1 MSTPVSSCPIDAVLD
16 PHNVDPSEDV
26 YTLQRRVRRFLTGV
40 ALIGCVSILF
50 TVALAFLQAGQYNGL
65 TFLEAVG
72 ALFKSTAYMYIPSAL
87 VMYVL
92 VIAYR
97 LLNHLEGGKSVWKL
111 FKVGSFK
118 AWLVC
123 LVAYA
128 SANVL
133 AIIVLNAAGLG
144 AVGLISSATSII
156 AFVAWFVVSAL
167 YVVLFILESERLH
180 SFLAWYDAHEATC
193 KSCQA
198 RG

>member
-16 PHNVDPSEDV
+16 PHNITPSEDV
-26 YTLQRRVRRFLTGV
+26 YTLQRRVRCFLTGV

-97 LLNHLEGGKSVWKL
+97 LLHHLEGSKSVWKL

-133 AIIVLNAAGLG
+133 AIIVLNTAGLG

-156 AFVAWFVVSAL
+156 AFVAWFVASAL

-193 KSCQA
+193 KSCKA

>member
-1 MSTPVSSCPIDAVLD
+1 
-16 PHNVDPSEDV
+16 
-26 YTLQRRVRRFLTGV
+26 
-40 ALIGCVSILF
+40 LF
-50 TVALAFLQAGQYNGL
+50 TVALAFLQAGQYGGL

-72 ALFKSTAYMYIPSAL
+72 ELFKSTAYMYVPSAL

-97 LLNHLEGGKSVWKL
+97 LLNHLEGSKSVWKL

>member
-1 MSTPVSSCPIDAVLD
+1 MSTPISSCPIDAVLD
-16 PHNVDPSEDV
+16 PHNVTPSDDV

-40 ALIGCVSILF
+40 ALVGCVTILF

-65 TFLEAVG
+65 TFLEAAG
-72 ALFKSTAYMYIPSAL
+72 ELLKSTAYMYVPSAL
-87 VMYVL
+87 VMYALVL
-92 VIAYR
+92 AYR
-97 LLNHLEGGKSVWKL
+97 LPNHLKGGKSVWKL
-111 FKVGSFK
+111 FKVGTFK
-118 AWLVC
+118 AWLVV

-128 SANVL
+128 SANIL
-133 AIIVLNAAGLG
+133 AIIVLNTAGLG

-156 AFVAWFVVSAL
+156 AFVAWFVASAL

-193 KSCQA
+193 KSCKA

>member
-50 TVALAFLQAGQYNGL
+50 TVALAFLQAGRYNGL

-97 LLNHLEGGKSVWKL
+97 LPNHLEGGKSVWKL
-111 FKVGSFK
+111 FKVGTFK
-118 AWLVC
+118 AWLVV

-133 AIIVLNAAGLG
+133 AIIVLNTAGLG

-156 AFVAWFVVSAL
+156 AFVAWFVASAL

-193 KSCQA
+193 KSCKA

>member
-50 TVALAFLQAGQYNGL
+50 TVALAFLQAGQYGGL

-72 ALFKSTAYMYIPSAL
+72 ALFKSTAYMYVPSAL

-97 LLNHLEGGKSVWKL
+97 LLNHFEGSKSVWKL

-133 AIIVLNAAGLG
+133 AIIVLSTAGLG
-144 AVGLISSATSII
+144 AVSLISSATSII
-156 AFVAWFVVSAL
+156 AFVAWFVASAL

-193 KSCQA
+193 KSCKA

>member
-1 MSTPVSSCPIDAVLD
+1 MSTPISPCPIDAVLD
-16 PHNVDPSEDV
+16 PHNVAPSDDV

-40 ALIGCVSILF
+40 ALVGCVSILF
-50 TVALAFLQAGQYNGL
+50 TVALAFLQAGQYGGL

-72 ALFKSTAYMYIPSAL
+72 VLFKSTAYMYVPSAL

-97 LLNHLEGGKSVWKL
+97 IPNHFEGSKSVWKL

-133 AIIVLNAAGLG
+133 AIIVLNTAGLG

-156 AFVAWFVVSAL
+156 AFVAWFVASAL

-193 KSCQA
+193 ESCKS

>member
-1 MSTPVSSCPIDAVLD
+1 MSPPVSSCPIDAVLD
-16 PHNVDPSEDV
+16 PHNVDPSEDL
-26 YTLQRRVRRFLTGV
+26 YTLQKRVRRFLTSV

-65 TFLEAVG
+65 MFLEAVG
-72 ALFKSTAYMYIPSAL
+72 ELFKSTAYMYVPSAL

-97 LLNHLEGGKSVWKL
+97 LPNHFEGSKSVWKL
-111 FKVGSFK
+111 FKVGTFK

-123 LVAYA
+123 LVAYT
-128 SANVL
+128 SANIL
-133 AIIVLNAAGLG
+133 AIIVLNTAGLG

-156 AFVAWFVVSAL
+156 AFVAWFVASAL

-193 KSCQA
+193 KSCKA

>member
-1 MSTPVSSCPIDAVLD
+1 MSTPISSCPIDAVLD
-16 PHNVDPSEDV
+16 PHNVAPSDDV

-40 ALIGCVSILF
+40 ALVGCVSILF
-50 TVALAFLQAGQYNGL
+50 TVALAFLQAGQYGGL

-72 ALFKSTAYMYIPSAL
+72 ELFKSTAYMYVPSAL

-97 LLNHLEGGKSVWKL
+97 LPNHFEGSKSVWKL
-111 FKVGSFK
+111 FKVGTFK

-133 AIIVLNAAGLG
+133 AIIVLNTAGLG

-156 AFVAWFVVSAL
+156 AFVAWFVASAL

-193 KSCQA
+193 KSCKA

>member
-1 MSTPVSSCPIDAVLD
+1 MSTPISSCPIDAVLD

-65 TFLEAVG
+65 SFLEAVG
-72 ALFKSTAYMYIPSAL
+72 ELFKSTAYMYIPSAL

-97 LLNHLEGGKSVWKL
+97 LLNHLEGGKSIWKL

-133 AIIVLNAAGLG
+133 AIVVLSTAGLG

-156 AFVAWFVVSAL
+156 AFVAWFVASVL

-193 KSCQA
+193 KSCKA

>member
-1 MSTPVSSCPIDAVLD
+1 MSTPISSCPIDAVLD
-16 PHNVDPSEDV
+16 PHNVPPSEDV

-40 ALIGCVSILF
+40 VLVGCVTILF

-72 ALFKSTAYMYIPSAL
+72 GLFKDTAYMYVPSAL

-97 LLNHLEGGKSVWKL
+97 LPSHFKGGKSVWKL
-111 FKVGSFK
+111 FKVGTFK
-118 AWLVC
+118 AWLVV

-133 AIIVLNAAGLG
+133 AIIVLNTAGLG
-144 AVGLISSATSII
+144 AVGMISSATSII
-156 AFVAWFVVSAL
+156 AFVAWFVASAL

-193 KSCQA
+193 KSCKS

>member
-1 MSTPVSSCPIDAVLD
+1 MSTPISSCPIDAVLD
-16 PHNVDPSEDV
+16 PHNVAPSEDV

-50 TVALAFLQAGQYNGL
+50 TVSLAFLQAGQYNGL
-65 TFLEAVG
+65 TFLEAAG
-72 ALFKSTAYMYIPSAL
+72 ELFKNTVYMYVPSAL

-97 LLNHLEGGKSVWKL
+97 LPNHLEGGKSVWKL

-118 AWLVC
+118 AWFVVLI
-123 LVAYA
+123 AYV

-133 AIIVLNAAGLG
+133 AIIVLNTAGIG

-156 AFVAWFVVSAL
+156 AFVAWFVASAL

-193 KSCQA
+193 KSCKA

>member
-16 PHNVDPSEDV
+16 PHNVAPSEDV

-65 TFLEAVG
+65 TFLEAAG
-72 ALFKSTAYMYIPSAL
+72 ELFKNTVCMYVPSAL

-97 LLNHLEGGKSVWKL
+97 LPNHLEGGKSVWKL

-118 AWLVC
+118 AWFVV
-123 LVAYA
+123 LVAYV

-133 AIIVLNAAGLG
+133 AIIVLNTAGIG

-156 AFVAWFVVSAL
+156 AFVAWFVASAL

-193 KSCQA
+193 KSCKA

>member
-1 MSTPVSSCPIDAVLD
+1 MSTPISSCPIDAVLD
-16 PHNVDPSEDV
+16 PHNVAPSEDV

-65 TFLEAVG
+65 SFLEAVG
-72 ALFKSTAYMYIPSAL
+72 ELFKSTVYMYVPSAL

-97 LLNHLEGGKSVWKL
+97 LPNHLEGGKSVWKL

-118 AWLVC
+118 AWFVV
-123 LVAYA
+123 LVAYV

-133 AIIVLNAAGLG
+133 AIIVLNTAGIG

-156 AFVAWFVVSAL
+156 AFVAWFVASAL

-193 KSCQA
+193 KSCKA

>member
-1 MSTPVSSCPIDAVLD
+1 MSTPISSCPIDAVLD
-16 PHNVDPSEDV
+16 PHNVTPSEDV
-26 YTLQRRVRRFLTGV
+26 YTLQRRVRCLLTGV
-40 ALIGCVSILF
+40 ALIGSVSILF

-65 TFLEAVG
+65 TFLEAAG
-72 ALFKSTAYMYIPSAL
+72 ELFKNTAYMYIPSAL

-97 LLNHLEGGKSVWKL
+97 LPNHFKGGKSVWKL
-111 FKVGSFK
+111 FKVGTFK
-118 AWLVC
+118 AWFVA

-133 AIIVLNAAGLG
+133 AIIVLNTAGLG
-144 AVGLISSATSII
+144 AVGLISSATSIV
-156 AFVAWFVVSAL
+156 AFVAWFVASAL

-180 SFLAWYDAHEATC
+180 SFLAWYDVHEATC

>member
-1 MSTPVSSCPIDAVLD
+1 MSTPISSCPIDAVLD
-16 PHNVDPSEDV
+16 PHNVAPSDDV

-50 TVALAFLQAGQYNGL
+50 TVALAFLQAGQYSGL
-65 TFLEAVG
+65 SFLEAVG
-72 ALFKSTAYMYIPSAL
+72 GLFKSTAYMYVPSAL

-92 VIAYR
+92 VIVYR
-97 LLNHLEGGKSVWKL
+97 LPNHFKGGKSVWKL
-111 FKVGSFK
+111 FKVGTLK
-118 AWLVC
+118 AWLVV
-123 LVAYA
+123 LVAYT

-156 AFVAWFVVSAL
+156 AFVAWFVASAL

>member
-1 MSTPVSSCPIDAVLD
+1 MSIPVPSCPIDAVLD
-16 PHNVDPSEDV
+16 PHNVTPPEDV

-65 TFLEAVG
+65 TFLEAAG
-72 ALFKSTAYMYIPSAL
+72 GLFKDTAYMYVPSAL

-97 LLNHLEGGKSVWKL
+97 LPNHFEGGKSVWKL
-111 FKVGSFK
+111 FKVGTFK
-118 AWLVC
+118 AWFVA
-123 LVAYA
+123 LVAYV

-133 AIIVLNAAGLG
+133 AIIVLTTAGLG

-156 AFVAWFVVSAL
+156 AFVAWFVASAL

-193 KSCQA
+193 KSCKA